1 MSVQNTVSYEKQLI
15 QTERD
20 QKVVR
25 SVNLIQNAQY
35 TLSLEEQRFLL
46 YCISK
51 VKPDDSEHQT
61 YTIALRDYLSVC
73 GLSQK
78 TSYANMKQNIITTLQ
93 KMILAIEY
101 SDPDGKTK
109 FMVTNW
115 FDHITLTKED
125 GLAEFQFSSTV
136 SKELIGLARY
146 NQKVDDANKLYYI
159 SDELKYMLPFRCRY
173 SFYLYPLLR
182 SYQNRHEWTFT
193 LEELRERLDVY
204 ERLDSDKEYREVY
217 ETAEKKGV
225 DKRRPLYERFPDFR
239 RGVLDPAIEDIN
251 TYSNIKVAYIV
262 ERRGRS
268 VHAITFI
275 FEDKDPREK
284 MQSELRGSRI
294 LDRDD
299 DYTQLATEMVPDPEN
314 PLRFTQTHK
323 TRTDTTPA
331 KHHGAQAQHQA
342 PKTAAEAKER
352 MRETEKILQ
361 EERSRAKKPPT
372 TASAPT
378 THPASARRTFW
389 TQTATSPL
397 RIWAATA
404 TRCRPRCRRFG
415 NMRRWSAGRLGEWAA
430 VKDAATINI
439 FLEFCV
445 DVYGSARLQKY
456 NMENK
461 LKYVS
466 DGEKIIIELD
476 GLTCRGDFRA

>member
-51 VKPDDSEHQT
+51 VKPDDNEHQT

-204 ERLDSDKEYREVY
+204 ERLDRSTRPPR
-217 ETAEKKGV
+217 
-225 DKRRPLYERFPDFR
+225 KRAWTSAARCTNGFR
-239 RGVLDPAIEDIN
+239 
-251 TYSNIKVAYIV
+251 
-262 ERRGRS
+262 
-268 VHAITFI
+268 I
-275 FEDKDPREK
+275 F
-284 MQSELRGSRI
+284 
-294 LDRDD
+294 
-299 DYTQLATEMVPDPEN
+299 
-314 PLRFTQTHK
+314 
-323 TRTDTTPA
+323 
-331 KHHGAQAQHQA
+331 GAA
-342 PKTAAEAKER
+342 
-352 MRETEKILQ
+352 
-361 EERSRAKKPPT
+361 
-372 TASAPT
+372 
-378 THPASARRTFW
+378 
-389 TQTATSPL
+389 
-397 RIWAATA
+397 
-404 TRCRPRCRRFG
+404 C
-415 NMRRWSAGRLGEWAA
+415 
-430 VKDAATINI
+430 
-439 FLEFCV
+439 
-445 DVYGSARLQKY
+445 
-456 NMENK
+456 
-461 LKYVS
+461 
-466 DGEKIIIELD
+466 
-476 GLTCRGDFRA
+476 

>member
-173 SFYLYPLLR
+173 SFYL
-182 SYQNRHEWTFT
+182 
-193 LEELRERLDVY
+193 
-204 ERLDSDKEYREVY
+204 
-217 ETAEKKGV
+217 
-225 DKRRPLYERFPDFR
+225 
-239 RGVLDPAIEDIN
+239 
-251 TYSNIKVAYIV
+251 
-262 ERRGRS
+262 
-268 VHAITFI
+268 
-275 FEDKDPREK
+275 
-284 MQSELRGSRI
+284 
-294 LDRDD
+294 
-299 DYTQLATEMVPDPEN
+299 
-314 PLRFTQTHK
+314 
-323 TRTDTTPA
+323 
-331 KHHGAQAQHQA
+331 
-342 PKTAAEAKER
+342 
-352 MRETEKILQ
+352 
-361 EERSRAKKPPT
+361 
-372 TASAPT
+372 
-378 THPASARRTFW
+378 
-389 TQTATSPL
+389 
-397 RIWAATA
+397 
-404 TRCRPRCRRFG
+404 
-415 NMRRWSAGRLGEWAA
+415 
-430 VKDAATINI
+430 
-439 FLEFCV
+439 
-445 DVYGSARLQKY
+445 
-456 NMENK
+456 
-461 LKYVS
+461 
-466 DGEKIIIELD
+466 
-476 GLTCRGDFRA
+476 

>member
-173 SFYLYPLLR
+173 S
-182 SYQNRHEWTFT
+182 
-193 LEELRERLDVY
+193 ERNFDA
-204 ERLDSDKEYREVY
+204 R
-217 ETAEKKGV
+217 
-225 DKRRPLYERFPDFR
+225 
-239 RGVLDPAIEDIN
+239 
-251 TYSNIKVAYIV
+251 
-262 ERRGRS
+262 
-268 VHAITFI
+268 
-275 FEDKDPREK
+275 
-284 MQSELRGSRI
+284 
-294 LDRDD
+294 
-299 DYTQLATEMVPDPEN
+299 
-314 PLRFTQTHK
+314 
-323 TRTDTTPA
+323 
-331 KHHGAQAQHQA
+331 
-342 PKTAAEAKER
+342 
-352 MRETEKILQ
+352 KI
-361 EERSRAKKPPT
+361 
-372 TASAPT
+372 
-378 THPASARRTFW
+378 
-389 TQTATSPL
+389 
-397 RIWAATA
+397 
-404 TRCRPRCRRFG
+404 
-415 NMRRWSAGRLGEWAA
+415 
-430 VKDAATINI
+430 
-439 FLEFCV
+439 
-445 DVYGSARLQKY
+445 
-456 NMENK
+456 
-461 LKYVS
+461 
-466 DGEKIIIELD
+466 
-476 GLTCRGDFRA
+476 

>member
-323 TRTDTTPA
+323 TGTDTTPQSITVPKRSTKPPKPPPRPRSVCA
-331 KHHGAQAQHQA
+331 KPKKSCRRSAAA
-342 PKTAAEAKER
+342 PK
-352 MRETEKILQ
+352 
-361 EERSRAKKPPT
+361 SPPT

-415 NMRRWSAGRLGEWAA
+415 NMRRWSAGVWA
-430 VKDAATINI
+430 N
-439 FLEFCV
+439 
-445 DVYGSARLQKY
+445 GRP
-456 NMENK
+456 
-461 LKYVS
+461 
-466 DGEKIIIELD
+466 
-476 GLTCRGDFRA
+476 

>member
-268 VHAITFI
+268 VYAITFI

-299 DYTQLATEMVPDPEN
+299 DYTQCPTP
-314 PLRFTQTHK
+314 K
-323 TRTDTTPA
+323 TRCVLPRPTKPA
-331 KHHGAQAQHQA
+331 PTRRRKVSRFPSAAPSPPKPPPRSRNVCAKPKSSCRRSAAA
-342 PKTAAEAKER
+342 PK
-352 MRETEKILQ
+352 
-361 EERSRAKKPPT
+361 SPPT

-378 THPASARRTFW
+378 THPASARRIFW
-389 TQTATSPL
+389 TPTATSPL

-415 NMRRWSAGRLGEWAA
+415 NMRRWSAGAWANGQPPRKRNPSTA
-430 VKDAATINI
+430 
-439 FLEFCV
+439 FWS
-445 DVYGSARLQKY
+445 SAW
-456 NMENK
+456 
-461 LKYVS
+461 
-466 DGEKIIIELD
+466 
-476 GLTCRGDFRA
+476 TCTVRRGCKSTTWKAS

>member
-51 VKPDDSEHQT
+51 VKPDDNEHQT

-239 RGVLDPAIEDIN
+239 RGVLNPAIEDIN

-275 FEDKDPREK
+275 FEDKNPREK

-323 TRTDTTPA
+323 TGTDTTPQSITEP
-331 KHHGAQAQHQA
+331 KRSTKP

-352 MRETEKILQ
+352 MRETEKLLQ
-361 EERSRAKKPPT
+361 EER
-372 TASAPT
+372 
-378 THPASARRTFW
+378 RR
-389 TQTATSPL
+389 
-397 RIWAATA
+397 
-404 TRCRPRCRRFG
+404 
-415 NMRRWSAGRLGEWAA
+415 
-430 VKDAATINI
+430 
-439 FLEFCV
+439 
-445 DVYGSARLQKY
+445 
-456 NMENK
+456 
-461 LKYVS
+461 
-466 DGEKIIIELD
+466 
-476 GLTCRGDFRA
+476 